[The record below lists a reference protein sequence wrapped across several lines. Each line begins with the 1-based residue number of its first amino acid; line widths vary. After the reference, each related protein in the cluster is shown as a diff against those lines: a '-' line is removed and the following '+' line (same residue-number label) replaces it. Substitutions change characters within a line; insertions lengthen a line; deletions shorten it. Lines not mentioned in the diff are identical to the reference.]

1 MHKDGIMMTT
11 GVHAHTWNIIPAK
24 CHSMK
29 TLTQDR
35 PTANKATFTQYG
47 VIILD
52 SLLKDD
58 LSELAVYK
66 PRGLRA
72 ISQLAKTKGK
82 ITLLSVMKYQLII
95 TLATVCKEEITTCLK
110 KETGENHTDRH

>member
-1 MHKDGIMMTT
+1 MQ
-11 GVHAHTWNIIPAK
+11 AHTWNIIPAE

-35 PTANKATFTQYG
+35 LTANKATFTQCG

-58 LSELAVYK
+58 LSRPAVYK

-82 ITLLSVMKYQLII
+82 ITLLSVMKDQLII
-95 TLATVCKEEITTCLK
+95 TSATVCKKEITTSMK
-110 KETGENHTDRH
+110 KGETALTDTKLATSSVHKDHR